1 MDLTFFSR
9 HQDAF
14 ILGLDLL
21 GTAIFAITGALRG
34 FRRHLDFLGVCVL
47 ACAVGIGGGMMRD
60 ALIGATPVASFQDG
74 RYLII
79 CVLMGTIFFYVA
91 PRLSVRWN
99 VIPILD
105 AVGLGVFTAIG
116 CEKAALYGCGNAAT
130 VLCGVMTAV
139 GGGVIRDVLVMRIP
153 AVLRSD
159 FYATASALGGLLFIL
174 LLNFAPWA
182 DYFGRFLM
190 VSAMVLC
197 LRLVAMRFKF
207 RLPSSHSVPAD
218 QRWHFR
224 HPRRRLPKE

>member
-79 CVLMGTIFFYVA
+79 CVLMGTISFYVA

-105 AVGLGVFTAIG
+105 AVGFLRRLAV
-116 CEKAALYGCGNAAT
+116 KKRHST
-130 VLCGVMTAV
+130 V
-139 GGGVIRDVLVMRIP
+139 
-153 AVLRSD
+153 
-159 FYATASALGGLLFIL
+159 
-174 LLNFAPWA
+174 
-182 DYFGRFLM
+182 
-190 VSAMVLC
+190 
-197 LRLVAMRFKF
+197 VAMRL
-207 RLPSSHSVPAD
+207 RCSAV
-218 QRWHFR
+218 
-224 HPRRRLPKE
+224 